1 MCEKTLSDLI
11 ALGEDFTTEFK
22 LAMPSMPS
30 ALGREICAFAN
41 ATGGVILLGVADD
54 GTVCGIAEHNR
65 LKSEIQ
71 SIARSAEPSITVEV
85 DSVGEVLYV
94 RVPAQDGKPYSFGG
108 KYFIREGALSQQ
120 MSRDEIRKFFELV
133 TLERLITRYE
143 EMIGQRLKEQNWQ
156 VFFTENPF
164 ILRLAFGYPVIKVQ
178 DQASVGGRK
187 LSGSGEK
194 IADFLVKNSMTNNT
208 AIFEIK
214 TPQADLLNKT
224 PFRSGIHTPSSEL
237 AGAINQALDQKYQF
251 QTHIASV
258 KHNSRIHDMESY
270 SVHCCLIIGVM
281 PSDEDQQKSFE
292 LFRGNSKDVEI
303 VTFNEL
309 LEKLKQLRDFLK
321 GQDES

>member
-1 MCEKTLSDLI
+1 MNPQSLSDLI
-11 ALGEDFTTEFK
+11 ALGEGSTTEFK
-22 LAMPSMPS
+22 LAMPMPS

-41 ATGGVILLGVADD
+41 VTGGVILLGVADD
-54 GTVCGIAEHNR
+54 GTVCGVTEHNR

-85 DSVGEVLYV
+85 NSVGEVLCV

-120 MSRDEIRKFFELV
+120 MSRDEIRK
-133 TLERLITRYE
+133 LERLITRYE
-143 EMIGQRLKEQNWQ
+143 EMIGQKLKEQNWQ
-156 VFFTENPF
+156 DFFTENPF
-164 ILRLAFGYPVIKVQ
+164 ILSLAFGYPVIKVQ

-237 AGAINQALDQKYQF
+237 TGAINQALDQKYQF

-258 KHNSRIHDMESY
+258 KHNSRIHDIESY
-270 SVHCCLIIGVM
+270 SVHCCLIIGVT
-281 PSDEDQQKSFE
+281 PSEEDQQKSFE

-309 LEKLKQLRDFLK
+309 LEKLKQLRDFLE
-321 GQDES
+321 GQDEF

>member
-1 MCEKTLSDLI
+1 MNPQSLSDLI
-11 ALGEDFTTEFK
+11 ARGEGFTTEFK
-22 LAMPSMPS
+22 ITMPRPS
-30 ALGREICAFAN
+30 VLGREICAFAN
-41 ATGGVILLGVADD
+41 ATGGVILLGVDHD
-54 GTVCGIAEHNR
+54 GTVCGVAEHNR

-108 KYFIREGALSQQ
+108 KYFVREEASAQQ
-120 MSRDEIRKFFELV
+120 MSRDEI
-133 TLERLITRYE
+133 LERLITRYE
-143 EMIGQRLKEQNWQ
+143 EMIGQKLKEQNWQ

-164 ILRLAFGYPVIKVQ
+164 ILSLAFGYPIIKVQ

-194 IADFLVKNSMTNNT
+194 IADFLGKNSMTNNT

-214 TPQADLLNKT
+214 TPQAGLLNKN
-224 PFRSGIHTPSSEL
+224 PLRSGIYTPSSKL
-237 AGAINQALDQKYQF
+237 TGAINQALDQKYQF

-270 SVHCCLIIGVM
+270 SVHCCLIIGVT

-292 LFRGNSKDVEI
+292 LFRGNSKYVEI

-309 LEKLKQLRDFLK
+309 LEKLKQLRDFLE
-321 GQDES
+321 GQDGF

>member
-1 MCEKTLSDLI
+1 MNPQSLSDLL
-11 ALGEDFTTEFK
+11 ALGEGFTTEFK
-22 LAMPSMPS
+22 RAMPSD
-30 ALGREICAFAN
+30 LGREICAFAN
-41 ATGGVILLGVADD
+41 ATGGVILLGVSDAGEIVGVAD
-54 GTVCGIAEHNR
+54 HNQ
-65 LKSEIQ
+65 LKSRVQ
-71 SIARSAEPSITVEV
+71 STARSADPPISVEV
-85 DSVGEVLYV
+85 ESVGEVLCV
-94 RVPAQDGKPYSFGG
+94 VVPPQDGKPYSFGG
-108 KYFIREGALSQQ
+108 KYFIREGASAQQ
-120 MSRDEIRKFFELV
+120 MSRDKIRK
-133 TLERLITRYE
+133 LERLVTRYE
-143 EMIGQRLKEQNWQ
+143 EMIGQKLKEQNWQ

-164 ILRLAFGYPVIKVQ
+164 ILSLAFGYPVIKVQ
-178 DQASVGGRK
+178 DQASVGGHK

-224 PFRSGIHTPSSEL
+224 PFRGGIYTPSSEL

-270 SVHCCLIIGVM
+270 SVHCCLIIGVT

-309 LEKLKQLRDFLK
+309 LEKLKQLRDFLG
-321 GQDES
+321 GQDEF

>member
-1 MCEKTLSDLI
+1 MNSQSLSDLI
-11 ALGEDFTTEFK
+11 ALGEGFTTEFK

-94 RVPAQDGKPYSFGG
+94 RVPVQDGKPYSFGG
-108 KYFIREGALSQQ
+108 KYFIREGASAQQ
-120 MSRDEIRKFFELV
+120 MSRDETRK
-133 TLERLITRYE
+133 LERLITRYE
-143 EMIGQRLKEQNWQ
+143 EMIGQKLKEQNWQ
-156 VFFTENPF
+156 AFFTENPF
-164 ILRLAFGYPVIKVQ
+164 ILSLAFGYPVIKVQ
-178 DQASVGGRK
+178 DQASVGGCK

-194 IADFLVKNSMTNNT
+194 IADFLVKNSRTNNT

-224 PFRSGIHTPSSEL
+224 PFRRGIHKPSSEL
-237 AGAINQALDQKYQF
+237 TGAINQALDQKYQF

-270 SVHCCLIIGVM
+270 SVHCCLIIGVT
-281 PSDEDQQKSFE
+281 PSDKDQQKSFE

-303 VTFNEL
+303 VTFDEL
-309 LEKLKQLRDFLK
+309 LEKLRQLRDFL
-321 GQDES
+321 ES

>member
-1 MCEKTLSDLI
+1 MQQSP
-11 ALGEDFTTEFK
+11 TEFK
-22 LAMPSMPS
+22 QAMPRPS
-30 ALGREICAFAN
+30 VLGREICAFAN

-54 GTVCGIAEHNR
+54 GTVCGVTEHNR

-108 KYFIREGALSQQ
+108 EYFIREGALSQQ
-120 MSRDEIRKFFELV
+120 MSRDEIRE
-133 TLERLITRYE
+133 LERLITRYE

-164 ILRLAFGYPVIKVQ
+164 ILSLAFGYPVIKVQ
-178 DQASVGGRK
+178 DQALVGGRK

-208 AIFEIK
+208 AILEIK

-224 PFRSGIHTPSSEL
+224 PFRSGIHTPSSDL
-237 AGAINQALDQKYQF
+237 TGAINQALDQKYQF

-270 SVHCCLIIGVM
+270 SVHCCLIIGVT

-309 LEKLKQLRDFLK
+309 LEKLKQLRDFL
-321 GQDES
+321 